1 MRKISIHSRKYDGRL
16 RDQYQAF
23 LYAEDDEQ
31 LVVYVPA
38 GTPSYDHRKQAW
50 SEASDGLL
58 EIYSKTRWY
67 TVWHVCEQINNVNQ
81 MYIHL
86 SMPATATAQGIEWID
101 LDLDYRM
108 HLDGR
113 LERLDEDEYRIHT
126 VSMGYPAELDAQV
139 QAACIAIEA
148 LCDQQVAPFNH
159 TEQVALYQ
167 QIKFLPS

>member
-1 MRKISIHSRKYDGRL
+1 MRKISILSRKYDGRL
-16 RDQYQAF
+16 RDQYEAF

-50 SEASDGLL
+50 LEASDGML

-113 LERLDEDEYRIHT
+113 LERLDEDEYRAHI
-126 VSMGYPAELDAQV
+126 VSMAYPPEVQAHV
-139 QAACIAIEA
+139 QAACAEIEA
-148 LCDQQVAPFNH
+148 LYQQRAYPFNH
-159 TEQVALYQ
+159 TEQIALYER
-167 QIKFLPS
+167 IKAGAG